1 MGGIEK
7 EELANR
13 VQAATR
19 EEQVIM
25 AMLLN
30 DDVLICLPET
40 VRLDK
45 DRLTDFQG
53 IPAWKG
59 PNL

>member
-30 DDVLICLPET
+30 DDVLWNELNRRYMVTSQMIRKISNTLKE
-40 VRLDK
+40 
-45 DRLTDFQG
+45 G
-53 IPAWKG
+53 
-59 PNL
+59 

>member
-1 MGGIEK
+1 MGGIVK
-7 EELANR
+7 EELVNR

-30 DDVLICLPET
+30 DDVLWNELNRRYMVTSQMIRKISNTLKE
-40 VRLDK
+40 
-45 DRLTDFQG
+45 G
-53 IPAWKG
+53 
-59 PNL
+59 